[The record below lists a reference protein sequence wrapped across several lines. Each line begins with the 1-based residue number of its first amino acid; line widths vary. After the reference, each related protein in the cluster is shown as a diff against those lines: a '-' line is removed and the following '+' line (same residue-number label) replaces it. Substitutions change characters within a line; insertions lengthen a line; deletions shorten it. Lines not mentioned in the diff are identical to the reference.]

1 MVVRKKWFW
10 EIIISYLPVGHTHEK
25 VDRDLFATIGNLKTI
40 KDCKIPDKFP
50 KFVTKSFK
58 KCPNKHLF
66 QTNPLFWDWKSQ
78 FGNNVRSIKN
88 LSGFRAF
95 MVKCDSLSQPEL
107 FYKKNILELTWLS
120 FEGSLSQGLLIVN
133 KHYF

>member
-1 MVVRKKWFW
+1 M
-10 EIIISYLPVGHTHEK
+10 GHMHEK
-25 VDRDLFATIGNLKTI
+25 VDRDLFATIRNLKII
-40 KDCKIPDKFP
+40 KDCEIPDKFP

-58 KCPNKHLF
+58 KCPNKPLF
-66 QTNPLFWDWKSQ
+66 QTNPLFWDWKSH

-88 LSGFRAF
+88 LSGFQAF
-95 MVKCDSLSQPEL
+95 MVKCDNLGQPEL
-107 FYKKNILELTWLS
+107 FYKKNILELTWLG